1 MYKVNDII
9 LLTDEDEQLLKNIF
23 LDKQCDELYAIH
35 YIISRVNLCSFMT
48 IPQNGSHWVDKQ
60 SMKDY
65 LKQYEE
71 IVKPNLTQELI
82 EAINNFDGIGA
93 DVINH
98 GKKGYNLAKIFG
110 YDSLDKEPAYFDYEE
125 PKLDK
130 QTIAMDFVTA
140 TYTESVLPYI
150 TKE

>member
-23 LDKQCDELYAIH
+23 PDKQCDELYAIH

-65 LKQYEE
+65 LKQYKE
-71 IVKPNLTQELI
+71 IVELNLTQE
-82 EAINNFDGIGA
+82 
-93 DVINH
+93 
-98 GKKGYNLAKIFG
+98 
-110 YDSLDKEPAYFDYEE
+110 
-125 PKLDK
+125 
-130 QTIAMDFVTA
+130 
-140 TYTESVLPYI
+140 
-150 TKE
+150 